1 MKTFNNNFLEIAD
14 KHAPFKERKLKPIKP
29 KQVPYM
35 NKALRSAVYKKRMY
49 YNKFQN
55 VNLRKNW
62 EAYRKQ
68 RNYVTKLKKQS
79 INNYFIER
87 CTGGSKSKD
96 FWLTVK
102 PFLTNK
108 GCSNQKDVILQEN
121 NNIITNQEEIC
132 EVFNNFFVNMAKN
145 IGDQNIKIDKT
156 HPSINAINEKYS
168 NATKSHQLILKPID
182 ESFVSKRI
190 SNINAKKATGV
201 DNISPKLLHYAKPVI
216 AKPISDL
223 VNLSLSSATF
233 PDSLKIAHVAPI
245 HKKNSVLEK
254 GNYRP
259 VSVLSAISKIFE
271 TAIEKQLSD
280 HFENLFNPFLA
291 AFRSGFGCQS
301 TLLRILEDW
310 KKALDSDKY
319 LAAILMD
326 LSKAF
331 DCLPHDLLLLKLS
344 NYGVN
349 DSALN

>member
-1 MKTFNNNFLEIAD
+1 
-14 KHAPFKERKLKPIKP
+14 
-29 KQVPYM
+29 
-35 NKALRSAVYKKRMY
+35 
-49 YNKFQN
+49 
-55 VNLRKNW
+55 
-62 EAYRKQ
+62 
-68 RNYVTKLKKQS
+68 
-79 INNYFIER
+79 
-87 CTGGSKSKD
+87 
-96 FWLTVK
+96 
-102 PFLTNK
+102 
-108 GCSNQKDVILQEN
+108 
-121 NNIITNQEEIC
+121 
-132 EVFNNFFVNMAKN
+132 MAKN

-168 NATKSHQLILKPID
+168 NAAKSHQLILKPID

-190 SNINAKKATGV
+190 SNINAKKVTGV
-201 DNISPKLLHYAKPVI
+201 DNISPKLHHYAKPVI

-271 TAIEKQLSD
+271 TAIEKQFSD

-319 LAAILMD
+319 LATILMD

-349 DSALN
+349 DSALNLLKSYLSNKKECVKLGQFLSQMLEIYKGVPQGSILEPILFKILLTISSFL